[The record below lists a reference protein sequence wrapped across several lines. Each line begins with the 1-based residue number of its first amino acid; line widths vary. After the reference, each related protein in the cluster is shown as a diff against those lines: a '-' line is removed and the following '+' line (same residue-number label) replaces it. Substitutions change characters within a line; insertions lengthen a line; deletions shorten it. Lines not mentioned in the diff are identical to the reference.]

1 MGGGGVNQRRFLPW
15 EQQPDVRPD
24 VTSGGGP
31 AWAGGLS
38 RSQLLDQYGSAFDAR
53 RALLGAGRPSLPLP
67 TQAVRSGLPL
77 PTPYPGINVP
87 NPAQLV
93 GDFYRPPGLVQP
105 SQLPALPTWP
115 GLQRGRLEDE
125 RLDLEPWERR
135 PDRDILR

>member
-53 RALLGAGRPSLPLP
+53 RALLGSVRPSLPVP
-67 TQAVRSGLPL
+67 TAARSSLPL

-87 NPAQLV
+87 NPGQLV
-93 GDFYRPPGLVQP
+93 GYRPPFPPRLLSQAP
-105 SQLPALPTWP
+105 QLPAWP
-115 GLQRGRLEDE
+115 GLTPYRFADETQPLLPGQEDE
-125 RLDLEPWERR
+125 RPE
-135 PDRDILR
+135 RDIR